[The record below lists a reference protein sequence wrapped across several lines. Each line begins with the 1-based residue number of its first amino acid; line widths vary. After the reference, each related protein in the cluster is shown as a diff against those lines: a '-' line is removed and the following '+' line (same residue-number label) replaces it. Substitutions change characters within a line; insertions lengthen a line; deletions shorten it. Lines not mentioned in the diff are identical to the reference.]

1 MCDKRDR
8 AIICMLRR
16 DLYLTSLFS
25 GLLQKVWRKV
35 SSNKIIVTLSR
46 KVCRLLSSSADL
58 LRKFTN
64 NTPRKSA
71 AVHFSLI
78 KSSGVIIEIKV
89 NEPNS

>member
-8 AIICMLRR
+8 AIICMLCR

-35 SSNKIIVTLSR
+35 SSTKLLSR
-46 KVCRLLSSSADL
+46 CHARFLRLLSSSADL

-71 AVHFSLI
+71 AVHFPLI